1 MHLPW
6 LGGDLLP
13 SPPFAQYSG
22 SGHQGQIQGSLVL
35 IEREPGTPENQSFS
49 VTGSYAKVFKKMV
62 TKINL
67 NSIIFSKDEENAKI
81 TQEL

>member
-13 SPPFAQYSG
+13 SPPLSQYSG
-22 SGHQGQIQGSLVL
+22 SGHQGQTQSLVL
-35 IEREPGTPENQSFS
+35 IERAPGMPGNQSFS
-49 VTGSYAKVFKKMV
+49 VTGSYARVFMKMA

-67 NSIIFSKDEENAKI
+67 NSIIFPKDEESSEI
-81 TQEL
+81 TQGL